1 MPIDQAAPAA
11 PTTESPKLAPVTVTP
26 PDPRPADR
34 PRDDAGRF
42 AKPET
47 KAPEVVVVDPVWK
60 VKDAPKEPEVAKPDQ
75 EAQKAAQTALERQD
89 AQDADAYALVTGA
102 MTQAAYDAKWN
113 APPAEAKPKAEEGRD
128 AGDETPEKTPEKP
141 AEPPA
146 EDATARS
153 DALEV
158 LRRDYGVAY
167 TRDHL
172 AKLPLDVLKG
182 MAAERRPRQDKV
194 TRTIETLKAGKGAT
208 LREPEGT
215 TPEDDESPTTGAIK
229 QRTPATDPLDEDL
242 DALSDLDPEASKK
255 VREALKDRTT
265 RLEEAERKAEA
276 AVQAATKARFQAAML
291 RATEAHPELKNDGVR
306 QALLSAMEAKDPKM
320 RALASDDDDDL
331 EALIETCAERVI
343 PKTAPRP
350 EPKPKGAPDMDSK
363 RTQPRQMTQDDRDAL
378 AWEAIQKVGSDP
390 AAVNAYIQRKLGQL

>member
-60 VKDAPKEPEVAKPDQ
+60 VKDA
-75 EAQKAAQTALERQD
+75 
-89 AQDADAYALVTGA
+89 QDADAYALVTGA

-141 AEPPA
+141 DEPPA

-208 LREPEGT
+208 LKQPEGT
-215 TPEDDESPTTGAIK
+215 TPEDDDESPTTGATK
-229 QRTPATDPLDEDL
+229 QRTPAPDPLDDDL
-242 DALSDLDPEASKK
+242 DVLSDLAPEAAQK

-265 RLEEAERKAEA
+265 RLEQAERKAEEA
-276 AVQAATKARFQAAML
+276 AQAASRARFQSAML
-291 RATEAHPELKNDGVR
+291 RAIEAHPELKNDGVR

-320 RALASDDDDDL
+320 RALASDDDDEL
-331 EALIETCAERVI
+331 EALIESCAERVI
-343 PKTAPRP
+343 PRQTPKP
-350 EPKPKGAPDMDSK
+350 ETKPKGAPDMDSK

-378 AWEAIQKVGSDP
+378 AFEAIQKVGSDP